1 MKEYCFSLQGHT
13 LDAEG
18 QFVPVSDFTPFFNS
32 EVKANT
38 PDAAIMREE
47 RHLCCIFIHPH
58 RRGKPVLKK
67 IVLTGG
73 GTAGHVTPNLALIP
87 RLLADGWEI
96 HYIGAAN
103 SPEQE
108 LISKVPD
115 VTYHTVAVGK
125 LRRYF
130 DLKNFSDPFR
140 VLKGI
145 FQAAGIIRRI
155 KPNVVFSKGGFVS
168 VPVVYGAKMNGVP
181 VVTHESDLTPGLAN
195 KLCLPFA
202 SAQCCTF
209 PEAVKYARGKGVH
222 TGTPLRP
229 EILAGD
235 RAAGC
240 SLFGFSD
247 NMPVL
252 MVVGGS
258 SGAQAIN
265 ECVRK
270 ALPQLTQS
278 FQVLHLCGKGNL
290 IADLEGTRNYVQ
302 CEYLSDEMANA
313 YACADLLISRAGSNA
328 LCEILALRKPA
339 LLIPYPASASRGDQI
354 LNAASFEKRGLS
366 RVLDQAEMTPEIL
379 VKQVISLYHDRGSL
393 YDAMAGEPTA
403 NGVDNV
409 LAQIYKHAK

>member
-1 MKEYCFSLQGHT
+1 M
-13 LDAEG
+13 
-18 QFVPVSDFTPFFNS
+18 
-32 EVKANT
+32 
-38 PDAAIMREE
+38 
-47 RHLCCIFIHPH
+47 
-58 RRGKPVLKK
+58 KK

-96 HYIGAAN
+96 HYLGAAN
-103 SPEQE
+103 SAEAE
-108 LISKVPD
+108 LISRIPEVAF
-115 VTYHTVAVGK
+115 HTISVGK

-145 FQAAGIIRRI
+145 AQATAIIRKI

-168 VPVVYGAKMNGVP
+168 VPVVYGAKLNGIP

-209 PEAVKYARGKGVH
+209 PEAVKYSKGKGVH
-222 TGTPLRP
+222 TGTPIRP
-229 EILAGD
+229 EVLSGN
-235 RAAGC
+235 RENG
-240 SLFGFSD
+240 LKRFGFHDSL
-247 NMPVL
+247 PVL

-265 ECVRK
+265 ECVRE
-270 ALPQLTQS
+270 ALPELTQT

-290 IADLEGTRNYVQ
+290 NSSLEGAQNYTQ
-302 CEYLSDEMANA
+302 CEYLNEEMADA
-313 YACADLLISRAGSNA
+313 YACSDVLISRAGSNA

-354 LNAASFEKRGLS
+354 LNAQSFEKRGLAK
-366 RVLDQAEMTPEIL
+366 VLDQANMTAATL
-379 VKQVISLYHDRGSL
+379 KQQVIDLYRERGAIL
-393 YDAMAGEPTA
+393 DAMANEKTA
-403 NGVDNV
+403 DGIENV
-409 LAQIYKHAK
+409 LAQIYKASRL